1 MDSWERFDEKLLPDR
16 KAFCSN
22 LNMEDITN
30 VDYRLAKKAF
40 KTFNNKNL
48 ADYHDLH
55 VQSETLLLAN
65 ACENFRNKFIETYEL
80 DSAHFLSVPGLA
92 WQACFKKTQIELELL
107 TDIDMLLMPEKVIKG
122 DIFHGTHRY
131 AKANNKYMKIMTK
144 TKNHHIFSI

>member
-30 VDYRLAKKAF
+30 VDYRLAKKVF

-55 VQSETLLLAN
+55 VRSETLLLAN
-65 ACENFRNKFIETYEL
+65 ACENFRNKFIETY
-80 DSAHFLSVPGLA
+80 
-92 WQACFKKTQIELELL
+92 
-107 TDIDMLLMPEKVIKG
+107 
-122 DIFHGTHRY
+122 
-131 AKANNKYMKIMTK
+131 
-144 TKNHHIFSI
+144 